1 MTIEPLTPNLR
12 IAIVVLFLVLLLAIL
27 DLTHVKDQIGL
38 HYIQQEIRGHSIEGL
53 LVFILLFALGNL
65 IHIPGW
71 LFLAAAVVTL
81 GKTEGGIVTYIAA
94 SISCGI
100 TFFIIR
106 YLGKNSLQQINNELI
121 VSMIKKL
128 HSRPIVIIAVLRL
141 LFQTMPTLN
150 YALAMSGIPFR
161 KYMFGTLL
169 GLPLPIAVYC
179 VFFDYLARVLK
190 LV

>member
-1 MTIEPLTPNLR
+1 MANEPLTPNQR
-12 IAIVVLFLVLLLAIL
+12 ITVVVLFLVLLLAIL
-27 DLTHVKDQIGL
+27 DLTHVKDQISV
-38 HYIQQEIRGHSIEGL
+38 HYLQQEIRGHSFEGL
-53 LVFILLFALGNL
+53 LIFILLFSLGNL

-71 LFLAAAVVTL
+71 LFLAAAVITL

-100 TFFIIR
+100 TFFMIR
-106 YLGKNSLQQINNELI
+106 YLGKNSLQQVNNKLI
-121 VSMIKKL
+121 VSMIENL

-141 LFQTMPTLN
+141 LFQTMPALN
-150 YALAMSGIPFR
+150 YAIAMSGVPFR
-161 KYMFGTLL
+161 KYIIGTLL
-169 GLPLPIAVYC
+169 GLPLPIALYC